1 MKSQDILENQVNYA
15 YLALGSNLGKK
26 FKNLELAKYKLS
38 KIGVKIIKT
47 SHFYTTKSWPNSKF
61 PDFINSV
68 LLVKTKLL
76 LPELFKQIKTI
87 EKSLGRKK
95 APKNYPRT
103 CDIDIIDFNGKC
115 LSIKFNQ
122 HRIEVPHTNMHIRN
136 FVLVPLYEINQKWK
150 HPKLKKNIVN
160 LLSYLPS
167 IDLRG
172 IKFS

>member
-26 FKNLELAKYKLS
+26 IKNLELAKYKLS
-38 KIGVKIIKT
+38 EIGVKIIKT

-103 CDIDIIDFNGKC
+103 CDIDIIDYDQKIFKSKSLTN
-115 LSIKFNQ
+115 LIL
-122 HRIEVPHTNMHIRN
+122 PHPFMEQRN
-136 FVLVPLYEINQKWK
+136 FVLLPLFEISSNWV
-150 HPKLKKNIVN
+150 HPVKKISINKLINSLNVE
-160 LLSYLPS
+160 
-167 IDLRG
+167 DLRS
-172 IKFS
+172 IKLI